1 MSSDL
6 ITKLVSSG
14 LVHVTDRIINQYL
27 TSAIDVCHF
36 EQVCWAWNSLILDEF
51 HWKYKY
57 DNQYSLDPEPEP
69 DNRRYFLILFI
80 INLFWTKKR
89 AIIHFL
95 KH

>member
-6 ITKLVSSG
+6 ITNLVSSG

-27 TSAIDVCHF
+27 SNVRDVCHF

-57 DNQYSLDPEPEP
+57 DHQYSLDLEPEEE
-69 DNRRYFLILFI
+69 NKRYSLYL
-80 INLFWTKKR
+80 
-89 AIIHFL
+89 
-95 KH
+95 